1 MFMPF
6 SLGKNQNRTIW
17 SENKIWWR
25 NYCKVRFHCFLPIS
39 FFKVSLVVGFLFVCF
54 VSFFWYLSVEDKR
67 GGRGSGVQIFL
78 ECIVILWPP
87 IERSGV
93 ILVYSTQFPG
103 CGMTVITLPVTNQT
117 TQSDIFGRLLPFC
130 ACVLEHAGSLK
141 NVYPHL
147 LYGYCFH
154 LLSV

>member
-39 FFKVSLVVGFLFVCF
+39 FFKVSLLF
-54 VSFFWYLSVEDKR
+54 FFFFFNPSVENKR

-78 ECIVILWPP
+78 EGIVILWPP
-87 IERSGV
+87 IERLGV
-93 ILVYSTQFPG
+93 ILVCSTQFPG
-103 CGMTVITLPVTNQT
+103 CFWLWHDSHHSPRYKPNYTEWHFWQA
-117 TQSDIFGRLLPFC
+117 FAFFFFW
-130 ACVLEHAGSLK
+130 CVLEHAGSLK
-141 NVYPHL
+141 NAYPHL

-154 LLSV
+154 LPSV